1 MLARLSAADY
11 PALRALSTR
20 DDSDPTIALL
30 DAAAVLADVLTFYQ
44 ERIANESFLRTAT
57 QWRSLAGIARLTGY
71 EPSHGLAATAYLAF
85 TLESAAGAPETTLI
99 PAGTRVQS
107 VPAAGQLPQT
117 FETSAD
123 FEARPEWNA
132 MSALRALPP
141 PAPTAATTSIFV
153 QGVATQ
159 VRAGDRLLLLDA
171 QGDTFIV
178 TAVAIIP
185 DAPSQTTRIDLTPGA
200 PVPAVSVVP
209 PPVVVAIP
217 FTRRLPLTTLA
228 LHTAIFA
235 QAWDGAD
242 LLAQARSLRWSLRQ
256 VMDGVR
262 AAAAAQANTGAA
274 VIRFRQRAAAFGNNA
289 PAWDTLPANLRTG
302 AAPLA
307 LVSGTVEGSAVA
319 NATVTNV
326 SLVNAVV
333 TGAVVPLGLPSVT
346 DLPLSG
352 GVVVGTVTPA
362 DPSIPYATNW
372 DATGTTLNFAWAN
385 NLLSPGPGGPG
396 FGQNTVVQL
405 DRSYSGIAPS
415 GWVLLEDG
423 GTALPGTVAAVG
435 DTSAVAFTLSAKVT
449 QIDLGSSL
457 NLSAFTRRGTTIW
470 CDSETITLAPIPIAD
485 DVAGNVLAL
494 DQIYLG
500 LAQGQTIAVTGTR
513 TDLAG
518 VPATELA
525 TIAKVVVQGNATWLI
540 LVRPLANTYAR
551 ATVAVNANVVVA
563 THGMS
568 VTETLGSG
576 DASQAFQQFAL
587 RQPPLTYVAD
597 PTTAGPATTL
607 TILVNGEAW
616 TEVPTLFSAGPHDR
630 VYATWLDEANATHVL
645 FGDGITGARLP
656 TAAANIVAF
665 YRTGIGSPGLVAAA
679 AVSLLITRP
688 IGVRNVANPVATA
701 DAADAETPAMLRGRA
716 PLHVLTLDRIVSL
729 DDYANYARAYPG
741 ISKALAS
748 WFWTQ
753 RGRGVS
759 VTVAGQAGASIDPA
773 SPLACSLVAAIAA
786 RSDPTVP
793 VTLAD
798 YQPVYIELAA
808 AIAADPALVAN
819 TVYADIETALRA
831 AFALDQRDFGQP
843 LLASEIVAIIQQVPG
858 VVACNLTQLS
868 RPPQQAGVAA
878 TITAAIPTPG
888 AAAQTQAEILL
899 LDPRPI
905 PFTVMP

>member
-1 MLARLSAADY
+1 MSGTSLPLDPSLLSATACGCCEGVGIQTPRQVWNRAGLSAIAYRIGTHGDFKSTLLARLSAADY

-30 DAAAVLADVLTFYQ
+30 DATAILADVLTFYQ

-85 TLESAAGAPETTLI
+85 VLESAAGAPETTLI

-132 MSALRALPP
+132 MAALRALPP
-141 PAPTAATTSIFV
+141 PVPSAATTSILV
-153 QGVATQ
+153 QGIATQ
-159 VRAGDRLLLLDA
+159 IRPGDRLLLLDG
-171 QGDTFIV
+171 QGDSFIV
-178 TAVAIIP
+178 TAVAVTP
-185 DAPSQTTRIDLTPGA
+185 DTPSQTTRIDLTPGA
-200 PVPAVSVVP
+200 PAPTTPVVP
-209 PPVVVAIP
+209 LPFLFAIP
-217 FTRRLPLTTLA
+217 FIGRLPLTTLA
-228 LHTAIFA
+228 LHTAIFT

-256 VMDGVR
+256 VIDGVR

-289 PAWDTLPANLRTG
+289 PAWNALPATLRQST
-302 AAPLA
+302 
-307 LVSGTVEGSAVA
+307 S
-319 NATVTNV
+319 
-326 SLVNAVV
+326 
-333 TGAVVPLGLPSVT
+333 
-346 DLPLSG
+346 
-352 GVVVGTVTPA
+352 PA
-362 DPSIPYATNW
+362 GPYVTNW
-372 DATGTTLNFAWAN
+372 DLFGTTLNFAWASN
-385 NLLSPGPGGPG
+385 ALVPGSN
-396 FGQNTVVQL
+396 NTVVQL
-405 DRSYSGIAPS
+405 DRSTSGIAPS

-423 GTALPGTVAAVG
+423 GTARPGTVAASG

-457 NLSAFTRRGTTIW
+457 DLSAFSRRGTTIW
-470 CDSETITLAPIPIAD
+470 CDSETLSLAPIPVTD
-485 DVAGNVLAL
+485 DVAGNILAL

-518 VPATELA
+518 IPGTELA
-525 TIAKVVVQGNATWLI
+525 TIAKVVIQGNATWLT
-540 LVRPLANTYAR
+540 LVQPLANTYAR

-563 THGMS
+563 THGTS
-568 VTETLGSG
+568 VSETLGSG
-576 DASQAFQQFAL
+576 DASQAFQQFVL

-597 PTTAGPATTL
+597 PTTAGPTSTL
-607 TILVNGEAW
+607 TIRVNGEAW
-616 TEVPTLFSAGPHDR
+616 TEVPTLFDAGPHDR
-630 VYATWLDEANATHVL
+630 VYVTWVDETNATHVL
-645 FGDGITGARLP
+645 FGDGSTGARLP
-656 TAAANIVAF
+656 TAAANVVAY
-665 YRTGIGSPGLVAAA
+665 YRTGIGSPGLVGAG

-688 IGVRNVANPVATA
+688 LGVRNVANPVATT
-701 DAADAETPAMLRGRA
+701 DAADAETPAMLRGSA

-753 RGRGVS
+753 RGRGVCI
-759 VTVAGQAGASIDPA
+759 TVAGQAGASIDPTA
-773 SPLACSLVAAIAA
+773 PLARSLVAAIAA

-793 VTLAD
+793 VILAD
-798 YQPVYIELAA
+798 YQPVYIQLAA
-808 AIAADPALVAN
+808 AIATDPALVAN
-819 TVYADIETALRA
+819 TVYADIDAALRA

-843 LLASEIVAIIQQVPG
+843 VRASEIIAIIQQVPG
-858 VVACNLTQLS
+858 VIACDLTQLT
-868 RPPQQAGVAA
+868 RPPQQVGVAD
-878 TITAAIPTPG
+878 TITAAIPAPG
-888 AAAQTQAEILL
+888 TATQTQAEILL